1 MKVYV
6 FSLIAIAVLG
16 MSSCAKIAKPEDLEG
31 TWKGTFSVTDT
42 AGFTLT
48 VEPVKVIFKGTE
60 FTSDK
65 GPNFIPAGG
74 RGVYQISDNKLI
86 FLDQNIWTANFD
98 WTYILN
104 GTYQY
109 VFKPKS
115 LYFSRTEQSGEKKE
129 YDLKKN

>member
-1 MKVYV
+1 MKLSV
-6 FSLIAIAVLG
+6 FSFFAALLIFA
-16 MSSCAKIAKPEDLEG
+16 SSCSKIAKPEDLEG

-42 AGFTLT
+42 SGYTLT
-48 VEPVKVIFKGTE
+48 VEPIKVIFKGTT

-65 GPNFIPAGG
+65 GPNLIPAGG
-74 RGVYQISDNKLI
+74 SGLYQISDNKLI
-86 FLDQNIWTANFD
+86 FLDQNVWTANFD

-109 VFKPKS
+109 IFKPKS
-115 LYFSRTEQSGEKKE
+115 LYFSRTEQNGELKV

>member
-6 FSLIAIAVLG
+6 FSLWAVLLIFA
-16 MSSCAKIAKPEDLEG
+16 SSCSKIAKPEDLEG

-42 AGFTLT
+42 AGFTHT
-48 VEPVKVIFKGTE
+48 VEPIKVIFRGTSY
-60 FTSDK
+60 TSDK
-65 GPNFIPAGG
+65 GPNNMPAGG
-74 RGVYQISDNKLI
+74 SGVYQISDNKLI
-86 FLDQNIWTANFD
+86 FLDQNVWPANFD

-109 VFKPKS
+109 KFKLKS
-115 LYFSRTEQSGEKKE
+115 LYFSRTEQNGEFKE